1 MYLLLRSR
9 ICSRSMELL
18 SGWVRCWMVK
28 CRSII
33 PQIKPKVTRKKPSF
47 WEDNFHG
54 VKKAIALQQL
64 HLPLALKAQKGDTSS
79 WCRLGLWA
87 HPSHSGSCVSWFPFL
102 VSILLWRR
110 GKVSTV
116 VVAKH
121 SETNQKPC
129 FHSIGS
135 KMRTSFFLN
144 LLVQYLMLWFQICKL
159 RREIWRGDK
168 SYTNTEEEMCVWLC

>member
-1 MYLLLRSR
+1 MTPAYGPSTTFLFSSASALMYLLLRSR

-54 VKKAIALQQL
+54 VKRAIALWQL
-64 HLPLALKAQKGDTSS
+64 HLPLALKVQKRNACS
-79 WCRLGLWA
+79 WWSR
-87 HPSHSGSCVSWFPFL
+87 PFHSGSCVSWFPFL
-102 VSILLWRR
+102 SFILLWRR
-110 GKVSTV
+110 RKVSTV

-121 SETNQKPC
+121 GEINQKPW
-129 FHSIGS
+129 FHLTL
-135 KMRTSFFLN
+135 KCELPFFLN
-144 LLVQYLMLWFQICKL
+144 LPV
-159 RREIWRGDK
+159 
-168 SYTNTEEEMCVWLC
+168 